1 MKHLRF
7 LHYFDAVARAGSIRK
22 AAEQLNVTSSA
33 VNRRIMDLEEELET
47 PLFERRPRGVRLTT
61 AGELFVHY
69 VREQTAD
76 LDRVRSQ
83 IEDLKGMRRGTVR
96 ISASQALALEFLP
109 REVAAYR
116 ARFPYVHFDVRVH
129 DHIRA
134 MESLANYDVD
144 LVLVFRPPYIANF
157 RPLMMFEQRLVAVMP
172 ADHPLAAKKVI
183 RLRDCAPYPVAL
195 AEQGIGGRQLLDE
208 ALGRSNFRFDIVAQ
222 SNSFEFLRHLVMRD
236 NVVSFQ
242 IEIGAASDEGRG
254 IVTREIDERDAPRG
268 DLVLG
273 QLRGRNLP
281 VASAKFAEQLSQ
293 SLLAM
298 RAESAKPA
306 A

>member
-1 MKHLRF
+1 ML
-7 LHYFDAVARAGSIRK
+7 
-22 AAEQLNVTSSA
+22 
-33 VNRRIMDLEEELET
+33 
-47 PLFERRPRGVRLTT
+47 
-61 AGELFVHY
+61 
-69 VREQTAD
+69 
-76 LDRVRSQ
+76 
-83 IEDLKGMRRGTVR
+83 
-96 ISASQALALEFLP
+96 
-109 REVAAYR
+109 
-116 ARFPYVHFDVRVH
+116 
-129 DHIRA
+129 
-134 MESLANYDVD
+134 
-144 LVLVFRPPYIANF
+144 
-157 RPLMMFEQRLVAVMP
+157 FEQRLVAVMP
-172 ADHPLAAKKVI
+172 ANHPLAAKTVI
-183 RLRDCAPYPVAL
+183 RLRDCVPYPVAL

-293 SLLAM
+293 SLLSM
-298 RAESAKPA
+298 RVEGAKPA